1 MNYQGPGGRKE
12 WRVTT
17 NGYGVCFDNAEHIL
31 DIDGNNGYTL
41 LQDIRFYIKKE
52 KVSQLPNNR
61 EYCLT

>member
-41 LQDIRFYIKKE
+41 LQDIRFYI
-52 KVSQLPNNR
+52 
-61 EYCLT
+61 